1 MKRKFERFRA
11 DLVRLEIMLNS
22 TVNWGFFDT
31 LGGLGQ
37 YNQVFFSSYGFKQL
51 MIFNITP
58 RFKRFL

>member
-22 TVNWGFFDT
+22 TVNWGLFDT

-37 YNQVFFSSYGFKQL
+37 YNQVFFPTHD
-51 MIFNITP
+51 I
-58 RFKRFL
+58 

>member
-37 YNQVFFSSYGFKQL
+37 YNQVFFPTHD
-51 MIFNITP
+51 I
-58 RFKRFL
+58 